1 MKKKISIM
9 VPCYNEEENVPLM
22 YDALTNLF
30 KNELKNYNYEILFI
44 DNKSLDN
51 TREEIRKICKKDKDV
66 KAIFNAKNFGQF
78 KSPYYALL
86 NTSGDCTI
94 SIAADFQEPVE
105 VIPEFVKEWENGSK
119 IVCGIKNKAKE
130 SKLKFG
136 FRALGYKLIRHFS
149 DVKTIDQFTGFGL
162 YDRSFMDVLRN
173 LGDPEPYFRG
183 IVAELGFEPKMVYYT
198 QAERKH
204 GKTSNNIMTL
214 LDAGMIGVTSYT
226 KKEFHLATIFGFFV
240 AALSFVGAL
249 VYLILKLCMWDSFN
263 AGIAPLIIGMFFLG
277 GIQIFLISFIGEYI
291 VSMNK
296 RIMNRPLV
304 VEEERLNFDEKV
316 NK

>member
-1 MKKKISIM
+1 TISII
-9 VPCYNEEENVPLM
+9 VTCYNDEENVTIM
-22 YDALTNLF
+22 SDELTSLF

-51 TREEIRKICKKDKDV
+51 TREEIRKICKNDKGV

-86 NTSGDCTI
+86 NTTGDCTV

-105 VIPEFVKEWENGSK
+105 IIPKFVKEWEDGNK
-119 IVCGIKNKAKE
+119 IVCGIKNKSKE
-130 SKLKFG
+130 SKIKYL
-136 FRALGYKLIRHFS
+136 FRGLGYKLIRKYS
-149 DVKTIDQFTGFGL
+149 DVETIDQFTGFGL
-162 YDRSFMDVLRN
+162 YDRAFMDVLRKLN
-173 LGDPEPYFRG
+173 DPEPYFRG

-214 LDAGMIGVTSYT
+214 LDAGMIGVTTYT
-226 KKEFHLATIFGFFV
+226 KKEIHIATLFGFLV
-240 AALSFVGAL
+240 AVLSFVGAL

-291 VSMNK
+291 VSINK
-296 RIMNRPLV
+296 RVLNRPLV
-304 VEEERLNFDEKV
+304 VEEERINF
-316 NK
+316 

>member
-1 MKKKISIM
+1 MSKKISIM

-22 YDALTNLF
+22 YEALTNLF
-30 KNELKNYNYEILFI
+30 KNELKKYDYEILFI

-51 TREEIRKICKKDKDV
+51 TREEIRKLCSKDKGV

-86 NTSGDCTI
+86 NTSGDCTV

-119 IVCGIKNKAKE
+119 IVCGIKNKSKE
-130 SKLKFG
+130 SKFKFG
-136 FRALGYKLIRHFS
+136 LRALGYKLIRNFS
-149 DVKTIDQFTGFGL
+149 DVQTIDQFTGFGL

-214 LDAGMIGVTSYT
+214 LDAGMVGVTSYT
-226 KKEFHLATIFGFFV
+226 KKQFHLATLFGFLI
-240 AALSFVGAL
+240 AALSFLGAI

-291 VSMNK
+291 VSINK
-296 RIMNRPLV
+296 RVMNRPLV
-304 VEEERLNFDEKV
+304 VEEERLNFNEKV

>member
-1 MKKKISIM
+1 MKKTISFM

-22 YDALTNLF
+22 YDALTSLF

-51 TREEIRKICKKDKDV
+51 TRDEIRKICKNDKNV

-105 VIPEFVKEWENGSK
+105 IIPEFIKEWENGNK
-119 IVCGIKNKAKE
+119 IVCGIKNKSKE
-130 SKLKFG
+130 SKIKYL
-136 FRALGYKLIRHFS
+136 FRGLGYKLIRKYS
-149 DVKTIDQFTGFGL
+149 DVETIDQFTGFGL
-162 YDRSFMDVLRN
+162 YDKTFMDVLRN
-173 LGDPEPYFRG
+173 LNDPEPYFRG

-214 LDAGMIGVTSYT
+214 LDAGMIGVTTYT
-226 KKEFHLATIFGFFV
+226 KKEFHIATLFGFLV
-240 AALSFVGAL
+240 AFLSFVGAL

-291 VSMNK
+291 VSINK
-296 RIMNRPLV
+296 RILNRPLV
-304 VEEERLNFDEKV
+304 VEEERINFK
-316 NK
+316 K